1 VGVVYEVGILLLDT
15 WRKWIARHM
24 TSEIG
29 DAARLKVL
37 RAGC

>member
-1 VGVVYEVGILLLDT
+1 VGVVCEVGIVLPDT
-15 WRKWIARHM
+15 QRKWIAGRM